1 MTLHMLTLFLN
12 TSIASQY
19 IWLQIVARQ
28 WTYMGQCGSQEQLQ
42 NEEAER
48 AAVAK
53 RQQQAA
59 EAEDAMRKQAEEAY
73 RQAEDAE
80 TILLAFNGPDG
91 GFTLEVRLNGTVLE
105 LKEKVLAELGM
116 PSGSSFW
123 LECAP
128 WAQQRAHSRF
138 KKEIVHLLEFEFSGY
153 TLQPDEKTVR
163 EFDELCPVRCC

>member
-1 MTLHMLTLFLN
+1 MLTLFLN

-19 IWLQIVARQ
+19 IWLQIVAREPSQ

-53 RQQQAA
+53 RQQRAAEAQGQRKQAA
-59 EAEDAMRKQAEEAY
+59 EAEDALRKQAEEAY

-80 TILLAFNGPDG
+80 TILLKFNGPDG
-91 GFTLEVRLNGTVLE
+91 SFNLEVRLNGTVLE
-105 LKEKVLAELGM
+105 LKEKVLAELGI
-116 PSGSSFW
+116 P
-123 LECAP
+123 
-128 WAQQRAHSRF
+128 
-138 KKEIVHLLEFEFSGY
+138 KEFVYLLEFEFSGY
-153 TLQPDEKTVR
+153 ELEPDEKTVR